1 MTVIDILF
9 LIPLLFFVIQGFR
22 KGVIMELTTMIALII
37 AVIASL
43 KLTFIGLSY
52 FPGLKEKSPWVP
64 YFSYIIV
71 FICFYILVY
80 AIGKQVHN
88 LINTFNL
95 NIFNRIAGAALGA
108 CKIIFIFS
116 FLIWLTEQID
126 VIPASIKEKSL
137 SYRYFKDIA
146 PAVISLVSSWMPYF
160 RDTISQIEDFFS
172 HLIKRVG
179 R

>member
-1 MTVIDILF
+1 MTVLDILF
-9 LIPLLFFVIQGFR
+9 LFPLIFFIIQGFR
-22 KGVIMELTTMIALII
+22 KGVILELTTMIALII

-43 KLTFIGLSY
+43 KLTYFCLSY

-64 YFSYIIV
+64 YFAYIIV
-71 FICFYILVY
+71 FLCFYLLVS
-80 AIGKQVHN
+80 AIGKQVN
-88 LINTFNL
+88 QLIRSINL

-126 VIPASIKEKSL
+126 VIPSNIKGKSL
-137 SYRYFKDIA
+137 SYKYFKDIA

-172 HLIKRVG
+172 QLIIHARK
-179 R
+179 

>member
-1 MTVIDILF
+1 MTFIDILF

-37 AVIASL
+37 AMLASL
-43 KLTFIGLSY
+43 KLSFVCLSY
-52 FPGLKEKSPWVP
+52 FPGLKEKSVWIP
-64 YFSYIIV
+64 YLAYIVV

-88 LINTFNL
+88 LIAAINL

-108 CKIIFIFS
+108 CKIIIVFS

-126 VIPASIKEKSL
+126 VIPASIKAKSM
-137 SYRYFKDIA
+137 SYKYFKDIA
-146 PAVISLVSSWMPYF
+146 PAIISFVSSWIPFF
-160 RDTISQIEDFFS
+160 RDMIGQIEDFFD
-172 HLIKRVG
+172 HIIKRAG
-179 R
+179 K